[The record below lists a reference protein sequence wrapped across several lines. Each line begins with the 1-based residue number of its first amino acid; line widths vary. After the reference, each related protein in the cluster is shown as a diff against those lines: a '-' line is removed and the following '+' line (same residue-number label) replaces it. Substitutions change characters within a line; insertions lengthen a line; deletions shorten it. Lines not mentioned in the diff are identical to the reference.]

1 MNRSVLARQ
10 MFAQGGAAVP
20 NEYKGFSKLPEA
32 VQMKMDPVAAK
43 KYAEGGIAG
52 MMPAD
57 MPPPPP
63 MPADMPP
70 PMPAADP
77 MPPMGQQAIDPQV
90 LEGLLGEASKSI
102 GNLDEAEDYATVMN
116 SIRGDDATIEERYA
130 ELAEVVGPEDA
141 QQTPESVL
149 TLVQPAMVMAA
160 VDQGIGGLAAE
171 EMTQPVQGAM
181 AQGIMSTM
189 APPEPMP
196 PAAPPM
202 APPMMGGPPPANF
215 KDGGLV
221 RRGDNQ
227 PVKMMA
233 EGGDPLQTAYQT
245 RLPLY
250 QSIIGDPTAGLEEQK
265 ELTQAQMLFDVA
277 NTALAFAAP
286 MQGEQAGLSAAERLA
301 MAAQQTKLLPTIGA
315 RAQQQLDLKKDAEAK
330 DQQMKLGALTAAEA
344 DVTAQAKAAADLKKE
359 EVKQAGSIA
368 QIELKDKLNLKTQTA
383 LTNLGLDGKLKLAE
397 VSQGY
402 AIDLENLR
410 NTNQLSR
417 DEYNAAKKEELLLVQ
432 QDGQRALATLQGQID
447 FKSRTDLQNQAATI
461 SKQLETV
468 KSNLR
473 VQEKGVDLEN
483 QLELAGVQ
491 QGYQIERM
499 GIGQEQNIALADHNA
514 ALSSA
519 AQGRTQA
526 FTAAQ
531 AALDRAQK
539 ENLQLSDQ
547 TFRQL
552 MQEEMQKFTSDQS
565 DIDRAIAQS
574 QRDIENGLAERG
586 MDIKLEQLNL
596 GLASQALDEQYKLG
610 MLAVEQKAAEATKL
624 GTKAKTAQLTYLT
637 DTERLEAY
645 ASGTLGDETALFE
658 QTLIDFTQP
667 TYTWTGTSYVKSAS
681 PKLAS
686 AIQEAIKTRNEGG
699 YPTVTLPGVKITKT
713 VEEDPVTTAAF
724 DSTEFKQSLIKD
736 GAVNFNSPAWDRIPE
751 TVIQSGIAYERATG
765 PAEIPTRVA
774 RKIAEFGRELFGLEG
789 PTEDQSELTTAERDI
804 INLKEEILQVV
815 NNMSDDRVL
824 KATQDAI
831 RANAEPFTPG
841 IFKFDETAA
850 ATLNG
855 LKKQL
860 GRAFAFYADKD
871 PLYNPNSEGLYDEDQ
886 VTKYRA
892 KASGVRSVLKDVI
905 TLENAYNVY
914 FDAEKGSKTS
924 RTTGRK
930 KTDGGA
936 TSQDI
941 ISRIAEQNKAQ
952 N

>member
-57 MPPPPP
+57 MPPPP
-63 MPADMPP
+63 
-70 PMPAADP
+70 MPAADP

-90 LEGLLGEASKSI
+90 LEGLLGEASQSI

-227 PVKMMA
+227 PVKMMQA
-233 EGGDPLQTAYQT
+233 GGDPFGTAPG
-245 RLPLY
+245 RLGELVRERMAVREGLL
-250 QSIIGDPTAGLEEQK
+250 GDPEGRLQEQK

-315 RAQQQLDLKKDAEAK
+315 RAGEQLKAKQAIDKERQGLQLAALGSAET
-330 DQQMKLGALTAAEA
+330 ALAAE
-344 DVTAQAKAAADLKKE
+344 AKAAAELEQEK
-359 EVKQAGSIA
+359 VRQAGSIA
-368 QIELKDKLNLKTQTA
+368 EIELKDKLNLKTQTA
-383 LTNLGLDGKLKLAE
+383 LTNLGLSGKLKLAE

-461 SKQLETV
+461 SKQLEKV

-713 VEEDPVTTAAF
+713 VEADPVTTAAF

>member
-70 PMPAADP
+70 PMSAE

-315 RAQQQLDLKKDAEAK
+315 RAQQQLDLKKAAEAK

-344 DVTAQAKAAADLKKE
+344 DVTAQAKAAADLKKVE
-359 EVKQAGSIA
+359 LEGAQKIAG
-368 QIELKDKLNLKTQTA
+368 IELKDALDTKRDLTVQGDLYGKKSVLQQQKFALQNELNTAEGARRLEIETQLK
-383 LTNLGLDGKLKLAE
+383 G
-397 VSQGY
+397 
-402 AIDLENLR
+402 IDLENNKVMESIKSNNKIALQETIADQ
-410 NTNQLSR
+410 NKQLAILKADKNFQNDTALQNS
-417 DEYNAAKKEELLLVQ
+417 AAK
-432 QDGQRALATLQGQID
+432 
-447 FKSRTDLQNQAATI
+447 I
-461 SKQLETV
+461 SENLKILG
-468 KSNLR
+468 SNLR
-473 VQEKGVDLEN
+473 LGEMGVANEFDLEKLSLT
-483 QLELAGVQ
+483 QGFERELNDTNNALKEKLTGLDRDLK
-491 QGYQIERM
+491 ERR
-499 GIGQEQNIALADHNA
+499 
-514 ALSSA
+514 LSLDNLKAQVTA
-519 AQGRTQA
+519 AQGEEKLRLQA
-526 FTAAQ
+526 EVNAMTAEMNEFEKGYKTEKLDLER
-531 AALDRAQK
+531 AAARLTRLGTSTEARITT
-539 ENLQLSDQ
+539 LISDPESLAKYAAGTMGPEDTLELNQ
-547 TFRQL
+547 
-552 MQEEMQKFTSDQS
+552 
-565 DIDRAIAQS
+565 AIAYYNAPKQVWNEKEKRFVLS
-574 QRDIENGLAERG
+574 PGNPLSNELMSYIRIRQENGLTVPN
-586 MDIKLEQLNL
+586 IKLDQATSDAVKPESKEEIVSSIMAGIGDVSGAFGTEGAAKSVANTVAEIFFFGAPYKAEKSAIAGVKALNTKFVQVFQRSAELRDSVMQLNL
-596 GLASQALDEQYKLG
+596 LKDLTPDPASLFKGPESAAEDVTRLLGMITEAEQALN
-610 MLAVEQKAAEATKL
+610 TKL
-624 GTKAKTAQLTYLT
+624 DDPNSPLTSKEVTEARGYLT
-637 DTERLEAY
+637 D
-645 ASGTLGDETALFE
+645 
-658 QTLIDFTQP
+658 
-667 TYTWTGTSYVKSAS
+667 
-681 PKLAS
+681 LAQLR
-686 AIQEAIKTRNEGG
+686 AG
-699 YPTVTLPGVKITKT
+699 YNV
-713 VEEDPVTTAAF
+713 F
-724 DSTEFKQSLIKD
+724 D
-736 GAVNFNSPAWDRIPE
+736 
-751 TVIQSGIAYERATG
+751 
-765 PAEIPTRVA
+765 
-774 RKIAEFGRELFGLEG
+774 
-789 PTEDQSELTTAERDI
+789 
-804 INLKEEILQVV
+804 
-815 NNMSDDRVL
+815 
-824 KATQDAI
+824 
-831 RANAEPFTPG
+831 
-841 IFKFDETAA
+841 
-850 ATLNG
+850 
-855 LKKQL
+855 
-860 GRAFAFYADKD
+860 
-871 PLYNPNSEGLYDEDQ
+871 
-886 VTKYRA
+886 
-892 KASGVRSVLKDVI
+892 
-905 TLENAYNVY
+905 NAYKNVSKVKV
-914 FDAEKGSKTS
+914 DAL
-924 RTTGRK
+924 RK
-930 KTDGGA
+930 SLNLGK
-936 TSQDI
+936 
-941 ISRIAEQNKAQ
+941 K
-952 N
+952 